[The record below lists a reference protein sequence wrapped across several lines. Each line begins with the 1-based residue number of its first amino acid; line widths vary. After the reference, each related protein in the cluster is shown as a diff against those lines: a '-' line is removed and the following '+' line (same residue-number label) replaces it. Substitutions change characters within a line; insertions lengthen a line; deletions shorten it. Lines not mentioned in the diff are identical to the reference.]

1 MHVSSRWCVTAVFAL
16 GALSCSDPVAP
27 PAQGAFIASISAPS
41 PAQPEKA
48 CPIGGAFTFD
58 VPEIREKDL
67 RDAEGAIAAWNRVLE
82 QDPRDRTALD
92 ALGRLYGQQ
101 KQGAQLYDLRD
112 AAGFAAGHINGAK
125 HLDPG
130 QQSSA
135 ADTLKR
141 FKDRLL
147 LVYCEDGGLS
157 TSLTRQLHASG
168 FTKVFNLRGGL
179 AKWRAEGLPL
189 ARG

>member
-1 MHVSSRWCVTAVFAL
+1 MERLLEYLQKHPILAGLALVLAVAVLAFELRSR
-16 GALSCSDPVAP
+16 
-27 PAQGAFIASISAPS
+27 
-41 PAQPEKA
+41 
-48 CPIGGAFTFD
+48 
-58 VPEIREKDL
+58 
-67 RDAEGAIAAWNRVLE
+67 
-82 QDPRDRTALD
+82 RTAYAAVRPQEAIQLMN
-92 ALGRLYGQQ
+92 
-101 KQGAQLYDLRD
+101 QGAQLYDLRD

-130 QQSSA
+130 QQANA
-135 ADTLKR
+135 ADALKR

-147 LVYCEDGGLS
+147 LLYCEDGSRS

-179 AKWRAEGLPL
+179 ATWRAEGLPL